1 MDPGFVNP
9 VTPALS
15 QPQARSA
22 PGRKEVAEMSEK
34 NLFLNRDLGWLEFN
48 ARVLDEA
55 LDDRT
60 PLFERLRFLG
70 IFQNNLDEY
79 FMKRM
84 GSLYSHARVNF
95 RTKLIPL
102 IGNAEQCFRKQLK
115 PALKEGGIHL
125 LEWGDLTEEER
136 ARANSLYQNQ
146 IFPVLTPFAV
156 DSGHPFPFLS
166 NLSISL
172 GVTLRNPEREDE
184 TQFARLKVPNFF
196 PQWIRVDASS
206 GHKEPQD
213 IMKSI
218 LETYSLQKGVRS
230 GRYPSPADLPAF
242 FEFPQIDQ
250 REFFRILKSSS
261 RARLLPAI
269 REQACRGIRRPY
281 SGEAHAEMRL
291 TGRRVF
297 QRLNRALDRGEPISI
312 DFFSGILERLTG
324 YRRSLVDLHTVLIY
338 GRKYNPET
346 RECSYLMKNS
356 YGTDCSRYDPRI
368 PCDAGYLWFTERQLF
383 PTLTSVVQ
391 VGRSTP

>member
-1 MDPGFVNP
+1 MLQICRLSILFFL
-9 VTPALS
+9 PALIGIS
-15 QPQARSA
+15 AHASYLKTAEAECRNVDLRSVFDMKIRNQGEISWCYANAAADYLQYLYRIPEQISAADIAIRYAGTDASKVMTFFKRLFSREARSA
-22 PGRKEVAEMSEK
+22 PPETGFIALAVRKAVPE
-34 NLFLNRDLGWLEFN
+34 GWCPE
-48 ARVLDEA
+48 
-55 LDDRT
+55 
-60 PLFERLRFLG
+60 
-70 IFQNNLDEY
+70 
-79 FMKRM
+79 
-84 GSLYSHARVNF
+84 SHLPSF
-95 RTKLIPL
+95 
-102 IGNAEQCFRKQLK
+102 
-115 PALKEGGIHL
+115 
-125 LEWGDLTEEER
+125 
-136 ARANSLYQNQ
+136 
-146 IFPVLTPFAV
+146 
-156 DSGHPFPFLS
+156 
-166 NLSISL
+166 
-172 GVTLRNPEREDE
+172 
-184 TQFARLKVPNFF
+184 
-196 PQWIRVDASS
+196 QWIRVDASS